1 MTEIM
6 HLWRQRFFR
15 RLLEMP
21 RNQKRL
27 LMVLADLVC
36 IPAALW
42 TAMTLKQGTP
52 LHASLDDSWL
62 YLAAIM
68 ASVPVF
74 VRLGLYRAVVRF
86 LGTRALL
93 TVVTGVSVSVGL
105 LLIVNQLMLGKGVHI
120 STFAIYWALALIYV
134 GGSRMVARA
143 LIHVRRLRFRPRC
156 DLWRRCRRRTGGER
170 PARQRTLLPG
180 RFHRRQQGPAGQQH
194 QRHRGL
200 RPERSAGADCATTA

>member
-1 MTEIM
+1 M

-68 ASVPVF
+68 SSVPVF

-120 STFAIYWALALIYV
+120 STLPST
-134 GGSRMVARA
+134 GR
-143 LIHVRRLRFRPRC
+143 
-156 DLWRRCRRRTGGER
+156 WR
-170 PARQRTLLPG
+170 
-180 RFHRRQQGPAGQQH
+180 
-194 QRHRGL
+194 
-200 RPERSAGADCATTA
+200 

>member
-1 MTEIM
+1 VTEIM

-68 ASVPVF
+68 SSVPVF

-120 STFAIYWALALIYV
+120 STLPST
-134 GGSRMVARA
+134 GR
-143 LIHVRRLRFRPRC
+143 
-156 DLWRRCRRRTGGER
+156 WR
-170 PARQRTLLPG
+170 
-180 RFHRRQQGPAGQQH
+180 
-194 QRHRGL
+194 
-200 RPERSAGADCATTA
+200 